1 MDTIILWVYIAMLVA
16 GGLMGFIKAGSKAS
30 LIASVAFAIPLTLAA
45 VGIVPAMVADICLIL
60 LLIVFG
66 KKYAKG
72 KKFMPSGLMSILSI
86 VALVLRFV
94 L

>member
-1 MDTIILWVYIAMLVA
+1 MDTIVLWVYIAMLVA
-16 GGLMGFIKAGSKAS
+16 GGLMGFVKAGSKAS
-30 LIASVAFAIPLTLAA
+30 LIASVVFAIPLTLAA
-45 VGIVPAMVADICLIL
+45 LAIVPAMVADICLVL

-86 VALVLRFV
+86 LALVLR
-94 L
+94 LAL